1 MRTEQ
6 HIEIDF
12 CQTKKNGENALG
24 DVFLSHKDKEQSR
37 IIAVLSDGL
46 GSGIKANVLATLTS
60 SMALR
65 FISNFKDIKKTAEII
80 MQTLPVCKTRKI
92 SYSTFTILDIGYDGE
107 VRIMEYDNP
116 SALLIRSAIPAI
128 VERKDI
134 KLGFNRYKEHI
145 VKYSHFNCKL
155 NDRIIFFTDG
165 VSQSGIGTEQ
175 HPTGWGEEAVCAYA
189 VEQIKADPEISA
201 RDLAVKIVNKA
212 NLNFSFKPQD
222 DISCAVVYFR
232 KPRKTLIATGP
243 PFSKE
248 KDRELASTV
257 KNFNGKK
264 IVCGGTTAHII
275 AREWGQTLNETAYE
289 SYDGLP
295 PESELAGIDITA
307 EGVVTLNKTAQ
318 ILKEGAEG
326 KTSKNNPAVK
336 IAQQLMNSD
345 VIEFL
350 VGSRISEVFQDPNI
364 SFELEIRRNLI
375 KNIASILEEKYLKE
389 THIKFI

>member
-46 GSGIKANVLATLTS
+46 GSGI
-60 SMALR
+60 
-65 FISNFKDIKKTAEII
+65 
-80 MQTLPVCKTRKI
+80 
-92 SYSTFTILDIGYDGE
+92 
-107 VRIMEYDNP
+107 
-116 SALLIRSAIPAI
+116 
-128 VERKDI
+128 
-134 KLGFNRYKEHI
+134 
-145 VKYSHFNCKL
+145 
-155 NDRIIFFTDG
+155 
-165 VSQSGIGTEQ
+165 
-175 HPTGWGEEAVCAYA
+175 
-189 VEQIKADPEISA
+189 
-201 RDLAVKIVNKA
+201 KA

-307 EGVVTLNKTAQ
+307 EGVITLNKTAE
-318 ILKEGAEG
+318 ILKEGTENRA
-326 KTSKNNPAVK
+326 SKNSPAVK
-336 IAQQLMNSD
+336 IADQLINSD
-345 VIEFL
+345 VVEFL